1 MYILRL
7 SDADTFVLALCIL
20 ALSAVFGLLADR
32 VLRDSGLGTIWNSLL
47 FVVGGT
53 FGLFVLD
60 YIATYQYFPYY
71 EPKSQAWI
79 LSGVVGGA
87 VLLVIASYINMLFC
101 RKSMGV

>member
-7 SDADTFVLALCIL
+7 SDTDTFVLVLCIL
-20 ALSAVFGLLADR
+20 ALSSVFGWIADH
-32 VLRDSGLGTIWNSLL
+32 VLRESGLGTIWNSLL

-53 FGLFVLD
+53 CGLFVLD

-87 VLLVIASYINMLFC
+87 VLLVIASYINMLFY
-101 RKSMGV
+101 RRSVGV